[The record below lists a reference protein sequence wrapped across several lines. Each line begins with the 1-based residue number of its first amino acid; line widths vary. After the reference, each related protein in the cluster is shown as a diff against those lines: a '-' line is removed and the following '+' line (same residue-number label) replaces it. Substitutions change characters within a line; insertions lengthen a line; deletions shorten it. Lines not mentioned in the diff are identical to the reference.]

1 MRTKLTAASI
11 SDLSLSDGNLEDI
24 VWDTELNGFGLRL
37 RLGGSRRWV
46 FRYSLGGKELK
57 MTLGAAT
64 QESFKTAKGPGGV
77 VLKLGIREQVAH
89 LIARVGL
96 GQDPAADKLEARRKA
111 AETFKEVSTKF
122 LEQKRLALRPG
133 SYRQVDRHITIHAKD
148 LEKDGLSNIKRRQ
161 LSDLL
166 DGVMKRS
173 GVVTANRTYSTLSEF
188 FAWSMGKGYID
199 ANPMLGIPKFE
210 GEKQRDRVLDDRE
223 LRLIWE
229 ACDPSDHYGAIVRLL
244 ILTGQRAN
252 EIAGLR
258 LSEIKTEKSQIEL
271 PSARTKNKTSHIVP
285 LSGPAMAILNG
296 LIRRAN
302 KDGTLRDLVFGVAE
316 GTAFSGWSRCK
327 ERLDQRVTELNG
339 GPLPDWVVHD
349 LRRSVATGLG
359 NLEAQPQPPRVI
371 EALLNH
377 KSGVKAGVSG
387 LYNRSGYERE
397 KRRAVEL
404 WANHLMAVVD
414 GCTGN
419 VVPLQR
425 A

>member
-1 MRTKLTAASI
+1 MRAKLTADSI
-11 SDLSLSDGNLEDI
+11 QRFTIPEGKREEI
-24 VWDTELNGFGLRL
+24 VWDTELGGFALRM
-37 RLGGSRRWV
+37 RQGGSRRLI
-46 FRYSLGGKELK
+46 FRYEIGNRSPT
-57 MTLGAAT
+57 MTLGPAAP
-64 QESFKTAKGPGGV
+64 ESFRTAKGPGGV
-77 VLKLGIREQVAH
+77 VLKLGIREQVAQ
-89 LIARVGL
+89 LIARVRL
-96 GQDPAADKLEARRKA
+96 GEDPANDKRESRRKA
-111 AETFKEVSTKF
+111 AETFKEVSAKF
-122 LEQKRLALRPG
+122 LDLKRSALRPG
-133 SYRQVDRHITIHAKD
+133 SYRQVDRHITIHARD
-148 LEKDGLSNIKRRQ
+148 LEKDGLSGIKRRQ

-166 DGVMKRS
+166 DGVMKKN

-258 LSEIKTEKSQIEL
+258 WSEIKTDKAQIEL
-271 PSARTKNKTSHIVP
+271 PGARTKNKTSHIVP
-285 LSGPAMAILNG
+285 LSGPAMAILSG
-296 LIRRAN
+296 QTRRAN

-327 ERLDQRVTELNG
+327 ERLDQRVAELNG
-339 GPLPDWVVHD
+339 GALPDWVVHD

-359 NLEAQPQPPRVI
+359 NLEARPQPPHVI

-377 KSGVKAGVSG
+377 
-387 LYNRSGYERE
+387 
-397 KRRAVEL
+397 RAV
-404 WANHLMAVVD
+404 
-414 GCTGN
+414 
-419 VVPLQR
+419 
-425 A
+425 